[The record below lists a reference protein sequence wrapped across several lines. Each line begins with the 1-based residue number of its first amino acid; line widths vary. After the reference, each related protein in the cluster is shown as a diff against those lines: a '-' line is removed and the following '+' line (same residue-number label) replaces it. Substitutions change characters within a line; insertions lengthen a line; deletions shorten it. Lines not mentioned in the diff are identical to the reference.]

1 MRIFEKAL
9 IGGINKMMDAEEKLK
24 EKTGIVFNEDD
35 LRFNRSWW
43 NIKKGTPREM
53 GSQENIDRNIKG
65 FIGCGILKVVFIY
78 RGLYNSDKY

>member
-35 LRFNRSWW
+35 LRFNRS
-43 NIKKGTPREM
+43 
-53 GSQENIDRNIKG
+53 
-65 FIGCGILKVVFIY
+65 
-78 RGLYNSDKY
+78 